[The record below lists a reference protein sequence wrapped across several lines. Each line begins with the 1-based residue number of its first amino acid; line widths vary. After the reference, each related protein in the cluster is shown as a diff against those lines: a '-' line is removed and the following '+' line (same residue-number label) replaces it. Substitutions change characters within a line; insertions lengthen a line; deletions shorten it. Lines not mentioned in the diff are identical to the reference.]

1 MTATLLPT
9 RRTLTII
16 NLGVGAMLWFP
27 AGSAT
32 AQPSLN
38 VTFGRALNALSPAD
52 AVTVDDRRTIGAAVD
67 AEQKLAGERLRLF
80 YSLDAGD
87 YTTPGDWR
95 YYENIGGATWQVR
108 PQRSTGLAV
117 FAGADALWRTN
128 GASWAAADYR
138 ALGLFVNAEWK
149 PLVTR
154 TVRAGYRAD
163 VRAFP
168 DMPELDQVEH
178 EGFGSA
184 LVNLQSRT
192 TLVAEMR
199 VGAKRYDVL
208 DSTALEP
215 AAPAP
220 GIPGGSGSA
229 WSRGRG
235 ARASGLVMSTPS
247 HSPTGSVGGTAGQ
260 VTFLGRV
267 AQSVTDRTSVTL
279 QYSRRDSFG
288 ALPTAVVTT
297 PALFF
302 EDGVYDDPY
311 ASDAGALRVSLKRLL
326 GNGMTID
333 GMGVWVRKDYRGTAA
348 LDAEGLAL
356 AAGDLRADR
365 IWQAG
370 ASWTMPAFRERTG
383 PVGFDVFIDYRY
395 TRHRSND
402 AFYNYSSHAFG
413 IGVSMAY

>member
-1 MTATLLPT
+1 MNNSLLPA
-9 RRTLTII
+9 RRALVV
-16 NLGVGAMLWFP
+16 VGLVATAALALP
-27 AGSAT
+27 AGRAA

-38 VTFGRALNALSPAD
+38 VTFGRALNSLSSTD
-52 AVTVDDRRTIGAAVD
+52 AVSADDRRTTGAAVE
-67 AEQKLAGERLRLF
+67 AEYQLAGERLRLF
-80 YSLDAGD
+80 YTLDAGD

-95 YYENIGGATWQVR
+95 FYENIAGATWQLR
-108 PQRSTGLAV
+108 PQKSKGLAV
-117 FAGADALWRTN
+117 FAGTDALWRTN

-138 ALGLFVNAEWK
+138 ALGLFLNAEWK
-149 PLVTR
+149 PSDTR
-154 TVRAGYRAD
+154 TVRTGYRAD
-163 VRAFP
+163 IRAFP

-192 TLVAEMR
+192 TLVGELR

-208 DSTALEP
+208 DSTAMEP
-215 AAPAP
+215 TAPVPGAP
-220 GIPGGSGSA
+220 DSPGSA

-235 ARASGLVMSTPS
+235 SRASGLVMSTPS

-260 VTFLGRV
+260 VTVLGRV
-267 AQSVTDRTSVTL
+267 AQSLTDRTGVTL

-302 EDGVYDDPY
+302 DDGVYDDPF
-311 ASDAGALRVSLKRLL
+311 ASDAGALRVSLKHLL
-326 GNGMTID
+326 RNGMAID
-333 GMGVWVRKDYRGTAA
+333 GTGVWVRKDYRGTAA
-348 LDAEGLAL
+348 LDADGFAVPT
-356 AAGDLRADR
+356 GDLRADR

-370 ASWTMPAFRERTG
+370 ASWTMPAFREWTG
-383 PVGFDVFIDYRY
+383 PVGFDIFIDYRF

-402 AFYNYSSHAFG
+402 AFYNYSSHGFG

>member
-1 MTATLLPT
+1 MNDILLPT
-9 RRTLTII
+9 RRALVIGG
-16 NLGVGAMLWFP
+16 LL
-27 AGSAT
+27 SAAALSLSAERAA

-38 VTFGRALNALSPAD
+38 VTFGRALNTLSSTD
-52 AVTVDDRRTIGAAVD
+52 AVSADDRRTTGAAVE
-67 AEQKLAGERLRLF
+67 AEHTLAGKRLRLF
-80 YSLDAGD
+80 YTLDAGD

-95 YYENIGGATWQVR
+95 YYENIAGATWQLR
-108 PQRSTGLAV
+108 PQQSKGLAV
-117 FAGADALWRTN
+117 FAGTDALWRTN

-149 PLVTR
+149 PSETR
-154 TVRAGYRAD
+154 TVRTGYRAD

-184 LVNLQSRT
+184 VFNLQSRT
-192 TLVAEMR
+192 TLVAELR

-208 DSTALEP
+208 DSTALET
-215 AAPAP
+215 ASPAP
-220 GIPGGSGSA
+220 VTPDGSGSA

-235 ARASGLVMSTPS
+235 SRASGLVMSTPS

-260 VTFLGRV
+260 VTVLGRV
-267 AQSVTDRTSVTL
+267 AQSLTDRTGVTL

-288 ALPTAVVTT
+288 ALPTAVVNT

-302 EDGVYDDPY
+302 DDGVYDDPF
-311 ASDAGALRVSLKRLL
+311 ASDAGALRVSLKHLL
-326 GNGMTID
+326 RGGMTID

-348 LDAEGLAL
+348 LDAEGYAL
-356 AAGDLRADR
+356 ATGDLRADR

-383 PVGFDVFIDYRY
+383 PVGFDLFVDYLY

-402 AFYNYSSHAFG
+402 AFYNYSSHGFG

>member
-1 MTATLLPT
+1 MHTNLLPT
-9 RRTLTII
+9 RSGLAIGS
-16 NLGVGAMLWFP
+16 LAVGAMLWLS
-27 AGSAT
+27 AGDAA
-32 AQPSLN
+32 AQPSFS
-38 VTFGRALNALSPAD
+38 VTFGRAMNALSPTD
-52 AVTVDDRRTIGAAVD
+52 SVTVDDRRTIGAAVE

-108 PQRSTGLAV
+108 PQQPTGVAV

-128 GASWAAADYR
+128 GTSWAAADYR
-138 ALGLFVNAEWK
+138 ALGLFLNTEWK
-149 PLVTR
+149 PSQTR

-163 VRAFP
+163 LRAFP

-192 TLVAEMR
+192 TLVGEIR

-208 DSTALEP
+208 DSTGQEP
-215 AAPAP
+215 AAPTPVVP
-220 GIPGGSGSA
+220 GTSGSA

-235 ARASGLVMSTPS
+235 AHASGIVMSTPS
-247 HSPTGSVGGTAGQ
+247 YSSTGSVGGTAGQ
-260 VTFLGRV
+260 VTLLGRV
-267 AQSVTDRTSVTL
+267 AQSVTDRTSVSL
-279 QYSRRDSFG
+279 QYSRRDSYG

-302 EDGVYDDPY
+302 EDGVYDDPF
-311 ASDAGALRVSLKRLL
+311 ASDAGALRVSMKHLL
-326 GNGMTID
+326 RNGMEVD

-348 LDAEGLAL
+348 LDADGFAVPT
-356 AAGDLRADR
+356 GDLRADR

-370 ASWTMPAFRERTG
+370 ASWTMPVLRERTG
-383 PVGFDVFIDYRY
+383 PIGFDVFIDYRY
-395 TRHRSND
+395 TRHQSND
-402 AFYNYSSHAFG
+402 AFYNYKSHAFG